1 MANDRN
7 TLMPTLPMRTAIAN
21 ADDQPARRPYVPET
35 MTALDISTPSTHG
48 AIGTRHEPEIGA
60 VREAFRSGR
69 TAQQIATCFGVSM
82 SFIYAICRKEG
93 ISLRPSIS
101 EAQRRAIIHEA
112 HKGATILSLMRKY
125 HVGYHRIRAI
135 LDRAKTQPLKDSSRR
150 LLRIVAL
157 LENTQMNFAEIGRH
171 VGTSAQRI
179 HQIYTQALSA
189 GIRFS
194 HRSKS

>member
-1 MANDRN
+1 MADYRN
-7 TLMPTLPMRTAIAN
+7 TLMPTLPMRTAITD
-21 ADDQPARRPYVPET
+21 ADDRPTRPPCVSKA

-48 AIGTRHEPEIGA
+48 ANCTHNGPEIEA
-60 VREAFRSGR
+60 IREAFRSGR
-69 TAQQIATCFGVSM
+69 TAQQIAVCFGVSM

-93 ISLRPSIS
+93 ISVRPSIS
-101 EAQRRAIIHEA
+101 EAQRRAIIQEA
-112 HKGATILSLMRKY
+112 HNGATIMSLMRKY
-125 HVGYHRIRAI
+125 HVGYHRIRSI

-150 LLRIVAL
+150 LLRVIAL

-179 HQIYTQALSA
+179 HQIYTEALSA